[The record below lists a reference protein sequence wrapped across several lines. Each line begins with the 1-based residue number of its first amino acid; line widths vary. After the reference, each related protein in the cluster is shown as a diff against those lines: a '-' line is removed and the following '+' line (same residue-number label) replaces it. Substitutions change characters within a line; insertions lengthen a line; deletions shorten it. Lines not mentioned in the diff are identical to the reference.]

1 MDLVIVVRGVSL
13 LDTMGD
19 LPGTGATAAGAT
31 LRLVEPRGIFTREL
45 ASGSPAPHPSDS
57 PEPTI
62 VCGGPDREDRLVGGL
77 PASGSRME
85 ARLMER
91 VDDLPGLFLSPT

>member
-31 LRLVEPRGIFTREL
+31 LRLVEP
-45 ASGSPAPHPSDS
+45 
-57 PEPTI
+57 
-62 VCGGPDREDRLVGGL
+62 
-77 PASGSRME
+77 
-85 ARLMER
+85 
-91 VDDLPGLFLSPT
+91 